1 MKIIKG
7 FYDEQGNYVQVQGAG
22 TQYNPEL
29 NSLALGEDTILAG
42 ENQFVFGK
50 CNLPSADKV
59 EIVGGGY
66 KATENIVKYELGE
79 EILDFGKFST
89 EHNIFYGGVTLEQ
102 CKIALNNML
111 QIPVENIN
119 FVSNHLTEDYWN
131 NHTFF
136 IISQQ
141 NATDG
146 IRFSCNVFNP
156 DSSKWKKVV
165 LYINNNHRSKPE
177 DITDTSIITLDPS
190 LVLAY
195 DNAYPFL
202 DKIRNSMAF
211 IITNEKNIRTLDWE
225 GNQNLAGKLI
235 SKQVIITDNPTKE
248 SLQENAIPI
257 SKYVKVEA
265 EEISL
270 VQANGGGKNITIKI
284 PAKTDLYN
292 ICNPNQSCV
301 LAVEYK
307 NNHLLLYPISTLE
320 TDDIY
325 RFNAHYI
332 DFSQGEVLHIFY
344 EYDKKNNT
352 SNAYVHKET
361 CDGTFNEIYVW
372 LQ

>member
-1 MKIIKG
+1 MEIIKG

-29 NSLALGEDTILAG
+29 NSLALGKDTVVAG

-50 CNLPSADKV
+50 CNLPETDKV
-59 EIVGGGY
+59 EVVGGGY
-66 KATENIVKYELGE
+66 ETIENVAKYKLGE
-79 EILDFGKFST
+79 EILDFGKFQT
-89 EHNIFYGGVTLEQ
+89 EHNIFYGGVTLEE

-111 QIPVENIN
+111 QIPVENIT
-119 FVSNHLTEDYWN
+119 FVSNYITEDYWN

-141 NATDG
+141 NASQG

-156 DSSKWKKVV
+156 DSSKWKKVI
-165 LYINNNHRSKPE
+165 LHINYKQRTKLE
-177 DITDTSIITLDPS
+177 DITDTSIITLDPG
-190 LVLAY
+190 LKEVY

-202 DKIRNSMAF
+202 DKIRNSMTS
-211 IITNEKNIRTLDWE
+211 IVTNEKNIRTLDWE
-225 GNQNLAGKLI
+225 GNQNLAGKLT
-235 SKQVIITDNPTKE
+235 SKQIIITDNPTE
-248 SLQENAIPI
+248 EYLQGNAIPI

-270 VQANGGGKNITIKI
+270 QHKDGGGKSITIKV
-284 PAKTDLYN
+284 PAKPDLYN

-307 NNHLLLYPISTLE
+307 NNHLLWHPISTLE
-320 TDDIY
+320 TDGVY

-332 DFSQGEVLHIFY
+332 DFIQGEVLHIFY
-344 EYDKKNNT
+344 EYNKETNT
-352 SNAYVHKET
+352 SKAYAHRET
-361 CDGTFNEIYVW
+361 FEGLFNEIY
-372 LQ
+372 LCIQ